1 MGRHAKAAKY
11 KFEEEEYVL
20 PRLEELSLVEL
31 KNVGKLLGLHVT
43 KYNNRDRIVADLYPI
58 VNGLKVNEKI
68 PARVKQY
75 VRVCDKL
82 ITPDHRYEIFSYE
95 GKGAVVGGLAT
106 KGIFHSCGRDG
117 YIGASYVP
125 CSEDVL
131 VIDSIVKK
139 YDLLEGDYIVGR
151 YMYYDKLDLLALID
165 IISINGQ
172 KPGAARAAVPEVAA
186 PQPSVSVWDDNDAML
201 RAIDA
206 VCAPREGDSL
216 LISHPA
222 RYRSP
227 ETMLRFAN
235 KWKQLSPD
243 TEVIGLYLT
252 PPADARTAIR
262 ETGAEIVEGNVP
274 ADFAFEAVE
283 TACARAELLAA
294 MGKKVLL
301 CVYNLH
307 VVTQDGDTEDAVRLL
322 SAPAAYTNGGAL
334 TVLASVNAEALPA
347 DKLGLLRGF
356 ADCEL
361 ALTNDSGEWIPDFAQ
376 TGCVHETADTAA
388 LRRQAAEQGNR
399 SVFEQV
405 TRVG

>member
-58 VNGLKVNEKI
+58 VNGLKINEKI
-68 PARVKQY
+68 PQRNKQY
-75 VRVCDKL
+75 VRVCEKL
-82 ITPDHRYEIFSYE
+82 IMPDHRYEIFSYE
-95 GKGAVVGGLAT
+95 GKGAVTGGLAT
-106 KGIFHSCGRDG
+106 KGVFHVCGRDG

-131 VIDSIVKK
+131 VIDSVIKK
-139 YDLLEGDYIVGR
+139 YGLLEGDYIVGR

-165 IISINGQ
+165 IISVNGQ
-172 KPGAARAAVPEVAA
+172 KPGAPRAAVPEVAE
-186 PQPSVSVWDDNDAML
+186 PQPPVSVWDDNDAML
-201 RAIDA
+201 RAVDA
-206 VCAPREGDSL
+206 LCAPREGDSL

-222 RYRSP
+222 KYRSP
-227 ETMLRFAN
+227 ALLLNLAN
-235 KWKQLSPD
+235 KWKQLSPE

-252 PPADARTAIR
+252 PPADARAAIR
-262 ETGAEIVEGNVP
+262 EAGAEVVEGNVP
-274 ADFAFEAVE
+274 ADFAFEAME

-301 CVYNLH
+301 CVYNLQYA
-307 VVTQDGDTEDAVRLL
+307 TQTGDMQDAVRLL
-322 SAPAAYTNGGAL
+322 SVPAAYTNGGAL
-334 TVLASVNAEALPA
+334 TVAATINAEALPT

-361 ALTNDSGEWIPDFAQ
+361 ALTADGAEWIPDFSL
-376 TGCVHETADTAA
+376 TGSVHESSEIAA
-388 LRRQAAEQGNR
+388 LRAKAAQEGNR
-399 SVFEQV
+399 ILFEQV
-405 TRVG
+405 TRL